1 MAKMKF
7 MELAAREKMNPKA
20 FALANIHADTA
31 VGKLARMWYVAQG
44 VHGMG
49 ESDMGG
55 AGDNRTPAQKIYQ
68 VG

>member
-1 MAKMKF
+1 MAIKF
-7 MELAAREKMNPKA
+7 TELAKRARMSPKA
-20 FALANIHADTA
+20 FADANIHADTPI
-31 VGKLARMWYVAQG
+31 GKLARMWYVAQG

-55 AGDNRTPAQKIYQ
+55 AGDKRTPAQKIYQ